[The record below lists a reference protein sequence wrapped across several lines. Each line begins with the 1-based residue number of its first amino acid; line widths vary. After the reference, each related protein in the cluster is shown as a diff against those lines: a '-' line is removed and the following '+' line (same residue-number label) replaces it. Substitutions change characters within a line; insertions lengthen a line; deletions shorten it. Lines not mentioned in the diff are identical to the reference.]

1 MQREHGEI
9 IICDADDSKV
19 DVLENMQLSRIT
31 RQVKKKVA
39 P

>member
-9 IICDADDSKV
+9 IICDADDSKF
-19 DVLENMQLSRIT
+19 DVLENKQLSRIT

>member
-9 IICDADDSKV
+9 IICDADDNKV
-19 DVLENMQLSRIT
+19 DVFGKKQLPRIA